1 VEPALGDP
9 DRSHQRHDRD
19 RDHDDDSVLD
29 AVLPAKPALDRG
41 RPVRAGRLDGLPAER
56 RPDGTVYGKTS
67 SYSTSYQITDS
78 AGNCLQPTDPTV
90 TSPDLYLGYISK
102 IIVQPCNG
110 STLQKWNAPANL
122 LSPTPLKD
130 IGEK

>member
-1 VEPALGDP
+1 M
-9 DRSHQRHDRD
+9 
-19 RDHDDDSVLD
+19 
-29 AVLPAKPALDRG
+29 
-41 RPVRAGRLDGLPAER
+41 
-56 RPDGTVYGKTS
+56 YGKTS